1 MTLVRLK
8 ARLASLGMASFFCTI
23 LLANAQAQDGPPAVN
38 QAKASDINV
47 YQEPIFPEL
56 SGNQLL
62 DSLATH
68 YRPEQ
73 ILNYDDA
80 RDELYTFTD
89 NANGQLQCAYTG
101 DLLAVPADAAA
112 PRDITNAAGWNA
124 EHVWP
129 QSLGAE
135 IGLAQSDLHHL
146 RAVRADVNSSRGN
159 APYAFIEAPGVQL
172 WWKDDVSQSQTP
184 SGDIGEWSRRGL
196 SEFQVRDAQQGDIA
210 RAMFYFYMTY
220 PDEAVSADPAFF
232 SSQAEVLRRYH
243 NQDVIEASEVQRNTR
258 TEMVQGNLNPFIVDT
273 TLVRRAFFE
282 DFDPD
287 APWGPSGYFVD
298 FEDGSKGSYA
308 EGSVQLSDITWTFS
322 NALIAGDSGDEFIGS
337 QSARLRHQAA
347 NPAVISMSE
356 DKTGG
361 IGSISFLYAAS
372 RFGGDR
378 SPEWPTFVVEYSTD
392 SGLSWQPAGSSIQLS
407 DSDGFSI
414 FSHSLQLDDPARIRI
429 RSTGGSDGR
438 RFNIEDLQI
447 TDYSSISLPELAEL
461 AISDVR
467 FTGFSARSE
476 IQDNGGSEITARG
489 FIAAP
494 ASDNEDPFLGDDGII
509 EVSGSR
515 SHPGIFE
522 GVFSALAP
530 GKTYLVKAY
539 ASNASGTTYSETR
552 QVTLSDTIMLQQPL
566 RNGNQPPAWSATDI
580 SFETAA
586 GGYARFNAST
596 ARLITPVFDAT
607 GFAGIE
613 LQFDV
618 AKWGSGGDGPLD
630 LHYSLDAGETWIF
643 AGSSAVPEGSTY
655 IEEEQITVNEVS
667 ERMQLR
673 FTRENSPSRKRL
685 RNVRVMGYGE
695 VFTATIGAKPAQQN
709 AGFRLLSAPVETSIA
724 ALLEPLWTQGG
735 TGADAPDGPPSV
747 FLFDG
752 SSYVP
757 AGDFSQ
763 SLPPGEGVLVYVFEK
778 DDPADESSRNWP
790 KVLQVSGAVPDGVVS
805 PELQNTSAG
814 GFNLIGNPFG
824 SPVALSGM
832 QRSGIQNQVFVYDHN
847 FSGPFSPGETAAAG
861 GGWRSWNGSAGSLD
875 KGHIAPFQSF
885 FVRVEEGLADAAGLQ
900 IPESAR
906 VSSGELYEAPE
917 TGAALQIAGRI
928 NGRQVGEFWLSF
940 GENSSSGSDV
950 ELLYPLEPESFL
962 AVFTESGDRALSSR
976 HLPMAP
982 DAPLELPLFVK
993 AWRPDAETGRY
1004 VSMGGEV
1011 ELIWPQQA
1019 LQSLP
1024 ESWSIT
1030 LHDRHTGQSV
1040 DLRESEAY
1048 RFRLEPAEADEPSML
1063 SSAHLHEAPRVQ
1075 PVGIEKKAAARFML
1089 EITPA
1094 PTHAGGTQSSIPE
1107 TFFLYQNYPNPFNP
1121 GTRIEYELADGADV
1135 RLDVFNIQG
1144 QRVATLVN
1152 EQQRAGR
1159 HSAYFDAS
1167 GLASGV
1173 YLYRLQSGSLSQVRR
1188 MTLVR

>member
-1 MTLVRLK
+1 MISVRLK
-8 ARLASLGMASFFCTI
+8 ACFARLGTAFFFCLF
-23 LLANAQAQDGPPAVN
+23 LLTDAPAQDVPPAVN
-38 QAKASDINV
+38 QVKPADISV

-56 SGNQLL
+56 RGNQLL

-68 YRPEQ
+68 YRPQQ

-89 NANGQLQCAYTG
+89 NLNGQLQCAYTG
-101 DLLAVPADAAA
+101 DLLALPVDAQN
-112 PRDITNAAGWNA
+112 PRDLTNAGGWNA

-129 QSLGAE
+129 QSMGAS

-146 RAVRADVNSSRGN
+146 RAVRGDVNSSRGN
-159 APYAFIEAPGVQL
+159 APYAFIDASEVQL
-172 WWKDDVSQSQTP
+172 WWKDDVSQPQTP
-184 SGDIGEWSRRGL
+184 SGDTGEWSRRGT
-196 SEFQVRDAQQGDIA
+196 SSFQVRDAQQGDIA

-220 PDEAVSADPAFF
+220 PEEAVSANPAFF
-232 SSQAEVLRRYH
+232 SSQAEVLRSYH
-243 NQDVIEASEVQRNTR
+243 NQDSIDASEVQRNTR
-258 TEMVQGNLNPFIVDT
+258 TEMVQGNLNPFITDT

-287 APWGPSGYFVD
+287 EAWGPKGYFVD

-308 EGSVQLSDITWTFS
+308 EGSVELAGTTWSFN
-322 NALIAGDSGDEFIGS
+322 NALIAGGSGDEFIGS

-378 SPEWPTFVVEYSTD
+378 SPELPSFVVEYSTD
-392 SGLSWQPAGSSIQLS
+392 SGLSWQPAGSSVQLS

-414 FSHSLQLDDPARIRI
+414 FSHALQLDDPARIRI

-461 AISDVR
+461 NISEVR
-467 FTGFSARSE
+467 FTGFSAASE
-476 IQDNGGSEITARG
+476 ILDTGNSPITARG
-489 FIAAP
+489 FIAA
-494 ASDNEDPFLGDDGII
+494 AAENNEDPFLGDDGIT

-515 SHPGIFE
+515 SHPDIFE

-552 QVTLSDTIMLQQPL
+552 QVTLSDTIILQETL
-566 RNGNQPPAWSATDI
+566 RSGTRPPEWSATDI

-586 GGYARFNAST
+586 GGYARLDT
-596 ARLITPVFDAT
+596 EQARLLTPVFDAT
-607 GFAGIE
+607 GFGGIR

-618 AKWGSGGDGPLD
+618 AKWGSGGDGPVD
-630 LHYSLDAGETWIF
+630 LHYSLDAGETWVF
-643 AGSSAVPEGSTY
+643 AGSSAIPDGSTY

-673 FTRENSPSRKRL
+673 FSRENSPSRKRL
-685 RNVRVMGYGE
+685 RNVVVMGAGE
-695 VFTATIGAKPAQQN
+695 VFTAEIGTTPERQN
-709 AGFRLLSAPVETSIA
+709 SGYRLLAAPVETTVG
-724 ALLEPLWTQGG
+724 ALLYPLWTQGSP
-735 TGADAPDGPPSV
+735 GADAPDGPPSV
-747 FLFDG
+747 FLYDG
-752 SSYVP
+752 TSYVP
-757 AGDFSQ
+757 VDDFTR
-763 SLPPGEGVLVYVFEK
+763 SLTPGEGLLVYVFEK

-790 KVLQVSGAVPDGVVS
+790 KVLQAAGQIPEGAIDLG
-805 PELQNTSAG
+805 LQNTSG
-814 GFNLIGNPFG
+814 GAFNLIGNPF
-824 SPVALSGM
+824 STPVALSGFT
-832 QRSGIQNQVFVYDHN
+832 RSNVQNQVFVFDHN
-847 FSGPFSPGETAAAG
+847 FNGAFGPGESGSAG
-861 GGWRSWNGSAGSLD
+861 GGWRSWNGVAGSLD

-885 FVRVEEGLADAAGLQ
+885 FVRIDEGVQNAPSLQ

-906 VSSGELYEAPE
+906 VSSGELYDAPE

-940 GENSSSGSDV
+940 SENSSSGSDV

-962 AVFTESGDRALSSR
+962 ALFTESADRALNTK
-976 HLPMAP
+976 HFPLAP
-982 DAPLELPLFVK
+982 TTPLELPLFIE
-993 AWRPDAETGRY
+993 AWQPDAEAGRY

-1011 ELIWPQQA
+1011 ELIWPQQN
-1019 LQSLP
+1019 LP

-1048 RFRLEPAEADEPSML
+1048 GFRLEPAGADEPSTL
-1063 SSAHLHEAPRVQ
+1063 SSANLHEAPRVQ
-1075 PVGIEKKAAARFML
+1075 PVGIEKKATARFML

-1094 PTHAGGTQSSIPE
+1094 TTHEGGAQATVPE
-1107 TFFLYQNYPNPFNP
+1107 TFSLHQNYPNPFNP
-1121 GTRIEYELADGADV
+1121 GTRIEYELADRADV

-1152 EQQRAGR
+1152 KQQGAGR
-1159 HSAYFDAS
+1159 HSTYFDAS
-1167 GLASGV
+1167 RLASGV
-1173 YLYRLQSGSLSQVRR
+1173 YLYRLQSGNLSQVRR